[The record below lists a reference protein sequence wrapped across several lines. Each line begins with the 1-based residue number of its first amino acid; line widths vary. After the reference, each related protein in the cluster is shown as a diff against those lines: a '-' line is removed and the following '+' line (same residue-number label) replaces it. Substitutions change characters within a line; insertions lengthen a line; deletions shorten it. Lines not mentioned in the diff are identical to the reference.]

1 MSNVNIDRVFSEYVL
16 TAIQGIRNSKLRP
29 DNHIIFDY
37 VTKNFTTNADASLID
52 TTIQTLRNNKLIEN
66 RPTNKSDS
74 VFIKHTSSDFNEV
87 SCKEKTNNSETLAQT
102 MQTSALLNHSYVSN
116 YVFDAFHVD
125 YIEFKKYVDDIINS
139 LNAKNELCEKIGS
152 NNDQRKLKLLEA
164 EILKLRNENTS
175 LKSNNKSKLKI
186 IESLTISHT

>member
-1 MSNVNIDRVFSEYVL
+1 
-16 TAIQGIRNSKLRP
+16 
-29 DNHIIFDY
+29 
-37 VTKNFTTNADASLID
+37 
-52 TTIQTLRNNKLIEN
+52 
-66 RPTNKSDS
+66 
-74 VFIKHTSSDFNEV
+74 
-87 SCKEKTNNSETLAQT
+87 